1 MMEAKE
7 VLAELRM
14 TRETLSSQLLRRR
27 TLSEMVASDDFPN
40 VTQEEAAYT
49 KTVIDTLDA
58 LERIDE
64 AIDILENESED
75 VFNRVILCLKT
86 RNKNK
91 KLRSDLQNLH

>member
-27 TLSEMVASDDFPN
+27 TLSEMVASDTFLN

>member
-7 VLAELRM
+7 VLAELHM
-14 TRETLSSQLLRRR
+14 TRETLCSQLLRRR
-27 TLSEMVASDDFPN
+27 TLSEMVASDDLSKA
-40 VTQEEAAYT
+40 TQEESAYK

-86 RNKNK
+86 RKKSK
-91 KLRSDLQNLH
+91 KLRNDLQNLH